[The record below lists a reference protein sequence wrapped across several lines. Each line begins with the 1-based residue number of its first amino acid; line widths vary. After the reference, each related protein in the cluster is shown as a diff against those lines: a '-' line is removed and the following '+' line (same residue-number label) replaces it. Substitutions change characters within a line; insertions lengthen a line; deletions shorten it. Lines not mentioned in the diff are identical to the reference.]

1 MNEQV
6 KQQIKET
13 LKAYCGRF
21 ASQNKAA
28 NSLRNVSS
36 ATISQILNDKWEL
49 IADEMWR
56 KVAAQI
62 GYSTENWVVVPT
74 TVSNTLYDL
83 LKDAQSDSG
92 VHAIIGRAGGG
103 KTETSKK
110 YVVENNNSFHITCSE
125 YWNRKTFLVELLEAM
140 GCDSTGY
147 TVNEMVRKVVALIKA
162 MENPQFIWDEAD
174 KLNDQ
179 VLYFFITLYN
189 HFEDKCSIILLATD
203 YLKKRILRGVD
214 LKKKGYN
221 EIYSRIGRRFIEL
234 PGNTYDDQA
243 AICQANGIQTPNTI
257 EDIIDSSESDL
268 RRVKK
273 LTKANIKKGKKND

>member
-1 MNEQV
+1 MNKKE
-6 KQQIKET
+6 IKEA
-13 LKAYCGRF
+13 LKAYCDRYT
-21 ASQNKAA
+21 SQNKAA
-28 NSLRNVSS
+28 NSLKNVSS
-36 ATISQILNDKWEL
+36 ATISQILNDKWDL

-56 KVAAQI
+56 RVAAQI
-62 GYSTENWVVVPT
+62 GYSSEGWVLVPT

-92 VHAIIGRAGGG
+92 VHAIIGRAGSG

-110 YVVENNNSFHITCSE
+110 YVAENKNSFHVTCSE
-125 YWNRKTFLVELLEAM
+125 YWNRKTFLLELLEAM
-140 GCDSTGY
+140 GCDSSGY
-147 TVNEMVRKVVALIKA
+147 TVNEMVRKVVALVKA
-162 MENPQFIWDEAD
+162 METPQFIWDEAD

-203 YLKKRILRGVD
+203 FLKKRILRGVS

-243 AICQANGIQTPNTI
+243 AICQANGIQTPG
-257 EDIIDSSESDL
+257 IIDSIVGGSECDL

-273 LTKANIKKGKKND
+273 LTKANIKKRKIND